1 MSSIVVL
8 VYCDECSCDHT
19 QIDGNRLET
28 LISVCVSSSHSI
40 KQHINLQNNDSA
52 ANELI
57 KAHKRFSLDRFICD
71 AFMMDLRHT
80 LCLLTNAWFW
90 LVDEHSKWI
99 SPAHFSSSIYQS
111 IFPIHFSHRD
121 CNKVFIKALNQ
132 TKQLRG
138 GNFKVNENHKDKDTR
153 LWTALMRERTMKH
166 CELHES
172 K

>member
-19 QIDGNRLET
+19 QIDESIGDADQC
-28 LISVCVSSSHSI
+28 VCVSSSHSI

-57 KAHKRFSLDRFICD
+57 KTHKRFSLDRFICD

-80 LCLLTNAWFW
+80 LCLLMNAWFW
-90 LVDEHSKWI
+90 LVDEHSKCI

-138 GNFKVNENHKDKDTR
+138 GKFDLKQKK
-153 LWTALMRERTMKH
+153 
-166 CELHES
+166 
-172 K
+172 